1 MFHYVKNIF
10 DVHILGKET
19 VALLNFVEIC
29 TEMHFVSYIFS
40 KWMKHYNLPFGD
52 TFKIYCCALF

>member
-40 KWMKHYNLPFGD
+40 K
-52 TFKIYCCALF
+52 